1 MRIEDT
7 DALIVVDVQNDF
19 CSGGALAV
27 PRGEAVVSPINRIM
41 GKFEHIVFSRDW
53 HPEDHCSFSDSPEFR
68 DGSWPRH
75 CIQDTPGAEFRGDL
89 RVPLD
94 AYFIEKGTDSNV
106 EQYSAFS
113 VPGLAEWLRRRGV
126 TQVFIAGLTME
137 YCVYHS
143 ALDALKEGFSVWVVA
158 DAVQAVAAEAGKS
171 AMEELHKAGVQFLRS
186 PNIS

>member
-27 PRGEAVVSPINRIM
+27 PQGETVVSPINRIM

-53 HPEDHCSFSDSPEFR
+53 HPADHCSFSDTPEFR
-68 DGSWPRH
+68 DGSWPPH

-94 AYFIEKGTDSNV
+94 AYFILKGTDPLI

-113 VPGLAEWLRRRGV
+113 EPGLTEWLRRRGV
-126 TQVFIAGLTME
+126 KQVFIAGLTME
-137 YCVYHS
+137 YCVRCT
-143 ALDALKEGFSVWVVA
+143 ALDALKQDFGVWVVA
-158 DAVQAVAAEAGKS
+158 DAVLAVAVDAGKA

-186 PNIS
+186 PNIT

>member
-7 DALIVVDVQNDF
+7 DALVVVDVQNDF

-27 PRGEAVVSPINRIM
+27 PRGEAVVSPINRVM
-41 GKFEHIVFSRDW
+41 GKFENIVFSRDW
-53 HPEDHCSFSDSPEFR
+53 HPADHCSFSDKPEFR
-68 DGSWPRH
+68 DRSWPPH
-75 CIQDTPGAEFRGDL
+75 CIQNTPGAEFCGDL

-94 AYFIEKGTDSNV
+94 AYFVEKGADPHV

-113 VPGLAEWLRRRGV
+113 VPGLTEWLRRRGV

-137 YCVYHS
+137 YCVRYT
-143 ALDALKEGFSVWVVA
+143 ALDALKEGLGVWVLA
-158 DAVQAVAAEAGKS
+158 DAVQAVAADAGRA

-186 PNIS
+186 PNIT

>member
-19 CSGGALAV
+19 CGGGALAV
-27 PRGEAVVSPINRIM
+27 PQGETVVTPINRAI

-53 HPEDHCSFSDSPEFR
+53 HPEDHCSFSSAPEYR
-68 DGSWPRH
+68 DGSWPPH

-94 AYFIEKGTDSNV
+94 ACFIEKGTDAHT

-113 VPGLAEWLRRRGV
+113 VPGLVEWLHRRGV
-126 TQVFIAGLTME
+126 TQVFLAGLATE

-143 ALDALKEGFSVWVVA
+143 TLDAVKAGFSVVLIE
-158 DAVQAVAAEAGKS
+158 DAVHAVNEEAGRV
-171 AMEELHKAGVQFLRS
+171 ALEELRRAGVQFVRS
-186 PNIS
+186 VNLS

>member
-19 CSGGALAV
+19 CGGGALAV
-27 PRGEAVVSPINRIM
+27 PQAEAVVTPINRIM

-53 HPEDHCSFSDSPEFR
+53 HPEDHCSFSHRPEFR
-68 DGSWPRH
+68 DGSWPPH

-94 AYFIEKGTDSNV
+94 AYFIEKGTDPNV
-106 EQYSAFS
+106 EQYSAFA
-113 VPGLAEWLRRRGV
+113 VPGLAEWLRRRDV
-126 TQVFIAGLTME
+126 RQVYLAGLTME

-143 ALDALKEGFSVWVVA
+143 SLDALKAGFSVVVVE
-158 DAVQAVAAEAGKS
+158 DAVRAVAEESGRVAV
-171 AMEELHKAGVQFLRS
+171 EELRRAGVQFVRS
-186 PNIS
+186 VNIS

>member
-27 PRGEAVVSPINRIM
+27 PQGEAVVPPINRIM

-53 HPEDHCSFSDSPEFR
+53 HPEDHCSFSGAPEFR
-68 DGSWPRH
+68 DGSWPPH

-94 AYFIEKGTDSNV
+94 AYFVEKGTDPNV
-106 EQYSAFS
+106 EQYSAFA
-113 VPGLAEWLRRRGV
+113 VPGLTEWLRRRGV
-126 TQVFIAGLTME
+126 KQVYLAGLTIE

-143 ALDALKEGFSVWVVA
+143 SLDALKAGFSVVVVE
-158 DAVQAVAAEAGKS
+158 DAVRAVAAEPGRV
-171 AMEELHKAGVQFLRS
+171 AMEELRRAGIQFMRS
-186 PNIS
+186 VNLS